1 MNKNVNKEDFIKGI
15 ELLKKEALKHNV
27 YFKIANCKWV
37 LPFSMY
43 LSEHALCASFWSNV
57 IIQNNVNRVC
67 KCNTME
73 DICFGVGKCLFVWSD
88 TPQGNTFWSDFL
100 TYKTPTL
107 TNSSVAADL
116 NDVYKR
122 LK

>member
-1 MNKNVNKEDFIKGI
+1 
-15 ELLKKEALKHNV
+15 
-27 YFKIANCKWV
+27 
-37 LPFSMY
+37 MY

-88 TPQGNTFWSDFL
+88 TPQGNNFWSDFL

>member
-15 ELLKKEALKHNV
+15 ELLKKEALKHKV